1 MIKYILTILFFV
13 TAINHTD
20 AQQKPPTLTPPE
32 LQSFWSTT
40 KGGSLPL
47 EMVLSLVDSAVWV
60 IDVKKVRYSVSRF
73 VIVYRSKDKYEDEQ
87 TGEVKTRFNS
97 NTVQIRNSPYLT
109 EQWRKMLYE
118 NIKPGD
124 ELLITDL
131 IARDKKGNFF
141 RAPEVKIVIN

>member
-1 MIKYILTILFFV
+1 MVKYILTILVFV
-13 TAINHTD
+13 TAFNSTA

-32 LQSFWSTT
+32 LQTFWGSS
-40 KGGSLPL
+40 KGGNLPL
-47 EMVLSLVDSAVWV
+47 EMALSLVDSSVWV
-60 IDVKKVRYSVSRF
+60 IDTKKIRYSISRF

-97 NTVQIRNSPYLT
+97 NTVQIRNNPFLT

-141 RAPEVKIVIN
+141 RAPDVKIVIN